1 MIIIIIILY
10 LYIFK
15 LVINCFNLIFLNGVI
30 VLYFIFIKI
39 NLFVKNDFM
48 IFMVIGL
55 KYVKIIL

>member
-1 MIIIIIILY
+1 MIIIIIIIY